1 MTAFTNQES
10 SRLKARAGASLP
22 LCVSRRRERQRRH
35 RGCWGDNSE
44 VLSVRGQL
52 LVLDADALSDHA
64 ASLGLERAQLGLERR
79 QALGGDVVG
88 ADSPAMA

>member
-1 MTAFTNQES
+1 MHDS
-10 SRLKARAGASLP
+10 SPHHCA
-22 LCVSRRRERQRRH
+22 
-35 RGCWGDNSE
+35 GDNSE

-52 LVLDADALSDHA
+52 LVLDADAFGDRL

-79 QALGGDVVG
+79 QAPGSRCGG